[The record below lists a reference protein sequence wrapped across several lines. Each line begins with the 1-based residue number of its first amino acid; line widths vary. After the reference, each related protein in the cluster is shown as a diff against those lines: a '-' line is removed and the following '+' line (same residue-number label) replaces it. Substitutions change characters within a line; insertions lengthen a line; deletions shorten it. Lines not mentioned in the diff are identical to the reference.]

1 MPRQLYI
8 SEPYR
13 IEIREEPRA
22 ELEADQARVKMLYSG
37 ISHGTEMNVY
47 RGRSSWEFPVR
58 SGYSAVGEVVEVG
71 ADLTKAKV
79 GDLVF
84 HYAAH
89 GSEFMLPESGPVYPV
104 PEGVDPKSAVI
115 AALAGVAYNG
125 VLESRTA
132 LGETAVVFGLGV
144 VGLCAS
150 FQVRRAGA
158 FRVIGVDP
166 LPLRREAA
174 LNMGVD
180 ATIDPAAGDI
190 QEQVKAAN
198 GGEWAD
204 VIIETSGAIAALNDA
219 LKVIKNQSTIV
230 ALSWYSGDGSG
241 LDLSRD
247 FHFRRVNLR
256 VAQASSVP
264 VELSPR
270 WTHERK
276 FRSALSLMPEMPLD
290 SLVTHTFPFEE
301 AGKAYELVD
310 KHPEECIQV
319 VLEY

>member
-8 SEPYR
+8 TEPFH
-13 IEIREEPRA
+13 IELRDEPDA
-22 ELEADQARVKMLYSG
+22 DLKADQARVKMLYSG

-47 RGRSSWEFPVR
+47 RGRRSWDFPVR
-58 SGYSAVGEVVEVG
+58 SGYSAVGEVVEAG
-71 ADLTKAKV
+71 EDFTKAKV
-79 GDLVF
+79 GDLIF
-84 HYAAH
+84 QYAAH
-89 GSEFMLPESGPVYPV
+89 GTEFVLSESGPVYPV
-104 PEGVDPKSAVI
+104 PEGVAPKSAVI

-125 VLESRTA
+125 VLESRVA

-166 LPLRREAA
+166 LQIRRDAA
-174 LNMGVD
+174 LKMGVD
-180 ATIDPAAGDI
+180 TVIDPAARDV
-190 QEQVKAAN
+190 QQQVKAAN
-198 GGEWAD
+198 EDEWAD
-204 VIIETSGAIAALNDA
+204 VIIESSGAIPALNDA

-247 FHFRRVNLR
+247 FHLRRVNLR

-290 SLVTHTFPFEE
+290 SLVTDTFPFEE
-301 AGKAYELVD
+301 AGEAYELVD